1 MVINKEIRS
10 NNPQVDKY
18 IEDLED
24 FVTGLKASNILKLAK
39 ACDDMAGT
47 IADDIRKLG
56 SDRYSDDEID
66 GELQILGSKRN
77 KRYETFLAT
86 LKQIKDFASVS
97 AVINDLK
104 PKEAIKSIASQKQE
118 NKKIVPQQSP
128 SMQDLVINKNANR

>member
-10 NNPQVDKY
+10 GNVQVDRY

-24 FVTGLKASNILKLAK
+24 FVTDLKASNILKLAK
-39 ACDDMAGT
+39 ACDDTAGI

-56 SDRYSDDEID
+56 SDKYSDDEID

-104 PKEAIKSIASQKQE
+104 PKEAVKSIASQKDG
-118 NKKIVPQQSP
+118 KKIVAQQSP